1 MEAITDYLQE
11 SMIFTNILILENY
24 YCIQVRKIN
33 LFRFNLNKIYF
44 TGTTRIHA
52 ENFTSTTSIGMIS
65 LKAVFYSPVTLET
78 STSSKKNTYMYT
90 AVYHYPQNI
99 GLLKNTVF
107 IGLFGVFILIFSVF
121 VFAYIYFKCFKKNSN
136 FYKMKE
142 KELQGQ
148 YESSLRFDVVDPQMA
163 TFHEPQGQDNGDSVY
178 ISPVFSRSE
187 RLEIYGT
194 EGNNTEPENDAISR
208 EIMVGRQ
215 RLSHDPSLIEAVLNR
230 SQSDEM
236 NHVYIEIT
244 DGRMES

>member
-52 ENFTSTTSIGMIS
+52 EKFTSTTSIGMIS
-65 LKAVFYSPVTLET
+65 LKAVFYPPVTLET
-78 STSSKKNTYMYT
+78 STSSKKITYMYT